1 MNLNEPQFTVIIPL
15 IPQHDFEIK
24 RILKILVSE
33 QDLIKQVIICRSET
47 RDLGEAAKKK
57 YSRDAKSVGFKKEII
72 VDSVRGVAR
81 DGTNRNR
88 GWHKVNTEFVAF
100 MDADD
105 LYSTNRLSLILETF
119 RTTDADVV
127 VHNYNSTGNN
137 SSNFENLNA
146 FQLKNCKVFLEKKD
160 NSSDFLADMD
170 GNALKV
176 HFAHICVR
184 NEIRNRLMF
193 TDRFPGADWE
203 FATSLVALGIEMRFI
218 DAELSAWNRKRSVR
232 YLVRIYKM
240 RLQSKIKSFYGGRIS
255 LKE

>member
-1 MNLNEPQFTVIIPL
+1 MNLDEPKFTIVIPL

-24 RILKILVSE
+24 RILRILVSE

-47 RDLGEAAKKK
+47 RDLGKAAIKK
-57 YSRDAKSVGFKKEII
+57 YSRAAKSVGFQKDII

-88 GWHKVNTEFVAF
+88 GWHKTDSEFVAF
-100 MDADD
+100 LDADD
-105 LYSTNRLSLILETF
+105 LYSKNRLSVILDIF
-119 RTTDADVV
+119 RTTEADAI
-127 VHNYNSTGNN
+127 VHNYNSTGST
-137 SSNFENLNA
+137 SSDFENFSA
-146 FQLKNCKVFLEKKD
+146 YVSKSSKVFLGKKD
-160 NSSDFLADMD
+160 NSSDFLADKS
-170 GNALKV
+170 GNPLKV

-184 NEIRNRLMF
+184 NEIRNHLMF

-203 FATSLVALGIEMRFI
+203 FATSLVALGYEMRYI

-240 RLQSKIKSFYGGRIS
+240 RVQHKLNQFMKVKFN
-255 LKE
+255 